1 MADRGGSPSL
11 LTVDEAARELRLSY
25 QATLGLIRRGDLP
38 AAKIGKPYRI
48 RRDAIDECVRRLEH
62 APPDRLAGQM
72 VAMA

>member
-1 MADRGGSPSL
+1 MADMVGSPSL

-62 APPDRLAGQM
+62 APPDRLAGQI
-72 VAMA
+72 VATA